1 MKAAHVGRLIPIL
14 AVPLAAMTLAAPAG
28 AASAQR
34 ATASTRHASPATG
47 SAAAGYLWTSSTLGG
62 PVNAFYAFNSAGG
75 PGSVT
80 KTATGQY
87 TVTFPRL
94 GSIATRS
101 VVQVTPYSA
110 AVTCTIGSW
119 GSQSVNLIATVLCF
133 SLSGHAPADAEFDVL
148 VSHPL
153 TTPHGIYDYAYV
165 YKNSG
170 QLTSTYQYDSA
181 HRNISVANPRTGQYV
196 VTFGGPRSSGVQGT
210 VKVSPYGLTA
220 GDCQPVGWHGS
231 ATGEVVDVDCRNAAG
246 AFANRQFTV
255 TFAAANNL
263 LGLNGKTTAN
273 ALEGSGAAL
282 IEPSVQYDSGRGAR
296 VTIIHTDT
304 GMYEVALVGS
314 RGNRSNGG
322 DVQVSAVGDT
332 GRHCISNGWSVG
344 LTPIANV
351 ECYDA
356 SGHLADARLAVDW
369 VVA

>member
-1 MKAAHVGRLIPIL
+1 MKAAHVGRMIPIL

-28 AASAQR
+28 ASAQR
-34 ATASTRHASPATG
+34 VTAGTHSARPATG
-47 SAAAGYLWTSSTLGG
+47 SAAAAYLWTSSTSGG
-62 PVNAFYAFNSAGG
+62 PVDAFYAFNSAGG
-75 PGSVT
+75 PGTVT
-80 KTATGQY
+80 RTATGQY

-110 AVTCTIGSW
+110 AVTCTIASW
-119 GSQSVNLIATVLCF
+119 GSQSVNLVAAVYCY

-153 TTPHGIYDYAYV
+153 SPPHGTYDYAYV

-181 HRNISVANPRTGQYV
+181 HRNISVANPHTGQYV

-255 TFAAANNL
+255 TYAAANNL
-263 LGLNGKTTAN
+263 MGLNGKTTAN

-282 IEPSVQYDSGRGAR
+282 IQPSVQYDSARGAR

-314 RGNRSNGG
+314 RGNRTNGG

-332 GRHCISNGWSVG
+332 GRHCISDGWSAG
-344 LTPIANV
+344 LTPIAYV
-351 ECYDA
+351 QCYDS
-356 SGHLADARLAVDW
+356 SGHLADAHFAVDW